1 MNLFWFTFLLQT
13 HGLQNLTALVPLIL
27 LSTGMGFVAVYALQQ
42 DQLTKTMQTHSITLG
57 MNISDSGKVTNQMWL
72 QFLETEVVTRLD
84 YATITDAIG
93 IYKGTVE
100 KSKIISVTVD
110 ERTTG
115 SLKIIENLLQVGQT
129 YKTQFRQDSIL
140 YQTTE
145 VPTLEFA

>member
-1 MNLFWFTFLLQT
+1 
-13 HGLQNLTALVPLIL
+13 
-27 LSTGMGFVAVYALQQ
+27 
-42 DQLTKTMQTHSITLG
+42 MQTHSITLG

-72 QFLETEVVTRLD
+72 QFLETEIVTRLD